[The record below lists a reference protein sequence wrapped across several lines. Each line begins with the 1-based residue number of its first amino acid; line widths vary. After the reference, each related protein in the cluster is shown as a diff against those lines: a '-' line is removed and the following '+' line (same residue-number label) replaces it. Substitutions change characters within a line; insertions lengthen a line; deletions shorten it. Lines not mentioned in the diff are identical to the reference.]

1 MKKIEAIIRTTKFD
15 AVQDALAS
23 IGVRFFTLT
32 EVRGCGLQTGAK
44 RTYRGADLGANF
56 IPRLQMD
63 VVTTEDKLDLIIG
76 TIEKAARTGAVGDGK
91 IFVYDIDRALRIRT
105 GERDKDAV

>member
-23 IGVRFFTLT
+23 IGVKFFTLT
-32 EVRGCGLQTGAK
+32 EVRGYGLQTGGK
-44 RTYRGADLGANF
+44 RIYRGADLGANF

-63 VVTTEDKLDLIIG
+63 VVTTEDKVDEIIS
-76 TIEKAARTGAVGDGK
+76 TIEKSGRTGAVGDGK

-105 GERDKDAV
+105 GERDKDAL

>member
-23 IGVRFFTLT
+23 IGVKFFTLT
-32 EVRGCGLQTGAK
+32 EVRGYGLQTGGK
-44 RTYRGADLGANF
+44 RIYRGADLGANF

-63 VVTTEDKLDLIIG
+63 VVTTEDKVVIDG
-76 TIEKAARTGAVGDGK
+76 MQSVATGMLVNPVITEYKSQTEEQG
-91 IFVYDIDRALRIRT
+91 
-105 GERDKDAV
+105 